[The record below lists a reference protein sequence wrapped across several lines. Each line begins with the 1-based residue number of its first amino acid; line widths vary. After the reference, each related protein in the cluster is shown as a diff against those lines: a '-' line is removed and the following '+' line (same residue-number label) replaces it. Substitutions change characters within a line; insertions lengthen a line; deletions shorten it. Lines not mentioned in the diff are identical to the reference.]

1 MVGFALTAGSTAVIA
16 IVLQVQGTLKEHW
29 ELLFAPAGI
38 VLYFSF
44 FIGVSV
50 LARYVTRSRLERQ
63 LATRITTQKAEELQ
77 EKLDENFFTNLVK
90 INFKYIDQYYLQ
102 TQLQADKSFLLCA
115 IAALISLLVIVAG
128 IVMLFVKQTGKE
140 AGYVATAAG
149 TLGEF
154 IAAVFF
160 YLYNRTITK
169 MGEYH
174 QKLVLTQNV
183 SLALKISE
191 ELPSAEQVV
200 ARAKLIDYLSKDI
213 NLFLTAKSTEIAEA
227 TKKV

>member
-1 MVGFALTAGSTAVIA
+1 
-16 IVLQVQGTLKEHW
+16 LKEN
-29 ELLFAPAGI
+29 
-38 VLYFSF
+38 
-44 FIGVSV
+44 
-50 LARYVTRSRLERQ
+50 
-63 LATRITTQKAEELQ
+63 
-77 EKLDENFFTNLVK
+77 LDDNFFTNLVK

-102 TQLQADKSFLLCA
+102 TQLQADKSFQLCV
-115 IAALISLLVIVAG
+115 AAASLSLLVVIAG
-128 IVMLFVKQTGKE
+128 IVLLYLRQT
-140 AGYVATAAG
+140 ATAPGYVATAAG

-174 QKLVLTQNV
+174 QKLVLTQNI

-200 ARAKLIDYLSKDI
+200 ARSKLIDYLSKDV
-213 NLFLTAKSTEIAEA
+213 NQFLTSKPAE
-227 TKKV
+227 